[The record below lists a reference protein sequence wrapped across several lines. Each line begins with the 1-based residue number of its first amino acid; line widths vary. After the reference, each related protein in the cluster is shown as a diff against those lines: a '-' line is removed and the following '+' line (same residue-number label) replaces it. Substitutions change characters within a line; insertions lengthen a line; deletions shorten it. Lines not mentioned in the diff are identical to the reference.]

1 MAIIIPTSHL
11 VVFLAPVDRRC
22 RNTPVPVGRS
32 RLRRRRHLG
41 ALAMSDIFPPLLSH
55 FFSLPSS
62 IRLDGRGR
70 ERGGSGG
77 GEMLKF
83 SGLASALAHV
93 LLCFLCVRKRQLD
106 QLEINKNFVKACI
119 KRFLLEPEHVLM
131 ILRWPN
137 LFVRK
142 IPQIFGQFQSRRKK

>member
-62 IRLDGRGR
+62 IRLEEGRRRRDVVEVFRIGR
-70 ERGGSGG
+70 LPWRMYSCAFCVSKRGN
-77 GEMLKF
+77 
-83 SGLASALAHV
+83 
-93 LLCFLCVRKRQLD
+93 LD
-106 QLEINKNFVKACI
+106 QLELNPK
-119 KRFLLEPEHVLM
+119 LEL
-131 ILRWPN
+131 
-137 LFVRK
+137 
-142 IPQIFGQFQSRRKK
+142 

>member
-62 IRLDGRGR
+62 IRL
-70 ERGGSGG
+70 EEGG
-77 GEMLKF
+77 GATRRRRDVVQF
-83 SGLASALAHV
+83 SGLAVCPGACTLV
-93 LLCFLCVRKRQLD
+93 LSVFQKE
-106 QLEINKNFVKACI
+106 EI
-119 KRFLLEPEHVLM
+119 
-131 ILRWPN
+131 
-137 LFVRK
+137 
-142 IPQIFGQFQSRRKK
+142 

>member
-1 MAIIIPTSHL
+1 MLMRILNLLIFRAREEVKMAIIIPTSHL

-83 SGLASALAHV
+83 SGLAVCPCACTLV
-93 LLCFLCVRKRQLD
+93 LSVFEEEV
-106 QLEINKNFVKACI
+106 I
-119 KRFLLEPEHVLM
+119 
-131 ILRWPN
+131 
-137 LFVRK
+137 
-142 IPQIFGQFQSRRKK
+142 